1 VLPAS
6 CWQSE
11 PTQRSQIF
19 RQDAGSTLL
28 RPPPFDCRQ
37 NIRHDFAPGFHADR
51 VSANYDKK
59 NIVILDGPEEE

>member
-1 VLPAS
+1 
-6 CWQSE
+6 
-11 PTQRSQIF
+11 
-19 RQDAGSTLL
+19 LL